1 MKPGVKERSKYCL
14 HPIVSLPLTS
24 IMIGMGDATMAIFQM
39 LESRQMIEA
48 YHKGHIT
55 LRELM
60 EKLEWY

>member
-1 MKPGVKERSKYCL
+1 
-14 HPIVSLPLTS
+14 
-24 IMIGMGDATMAIFQM
+24 MAIFQM